1 MTVPTSDNSTK
12 LQAPPG
18 SPEGVRVHGV
28 KEFEDEFVAHS
39 GWGWYNHVRTLSP
52 YDVQDVDRL
61 VTPEELARMSRDPKI
76 AKCRQIIRN
85 GVLADDF
92 QFAPGATESEAG
104 SKPNY
109 NKYVDVMQF
118 CERTVSGLETPYWT
132 TCEMMLAGALE
143 QGHKIAEVTW
153 EYRMDKPTRKADR
166 SDKTRQRPQTKGWFG
181 KRKAA
186 EGDDP
191 AGEAP
196 TTPPN
201 RFAKRATIRL
211 MPKSIKVK
219 PFGAARFVVDDFMN
233 VLGIVPAAR
242 GQQSWRA
249 DEVISRDKFVVLT
262 INPEDSDPR
271 GNSAYRPAFTYIG
284 LAAHI
289 PRNYLKL
296 LLQEGMPI
304 PVLTLPDKTDGWLT
318 VKDDRGQVVQEQ
330 VLIAGVL
337 KTRPKMMSVAE
348 AAERTLERMY
358 LGKGVAIPFAAKLGP
373 YRNATGNIGTVFVE
387 ALRTIYGIAEE
398 AILLQPLAQS
408 AGEVQS
414 KSASMVHADV
424 LGNQFFW
431 YKRLIAVMTL
441 YDLCATSVRINLGEW
456 ALAYMPRLSLGDSVP
471 RDWAHEFEVLAKAFW
486 YGFVDETQRAELMA
500 EFGMPKPG
508 PAPTEPKANGAT
520 ADVNGEPVPPA
531 GQRPDNTDRGR
542 KQPESAL
549 SEAELRAAQFER
561 LEQDV
566 KAYESRLHAVGH
578 NPRRR
583 SSFVGYLP
591 RGTR

>member
-1 MTVPTSDNSTK
+1 MTVPTSANSSK
-12 LQAPPG
+12 LQSPPG

-28 KEFEDEFVAHS
+28 KEFEDEFVTHG

-85 GVLADDF
+85 GVLTDDF
-92 QFAPGATESEAG
+92 QFAPGVTESEAG

-109 NKYVDVMQF
+109 DKYVDVMQF
-118 CERTVSGLETPYWT
+118 CERSVSGLESPYWT
-132 TCEMMLAGALE
+132 ICEMMLTGALE
-143 QGHKIAEVTW
+143 QGHKIAEVVW
-153 EYRMDKPTRKADR
+153 EYRLDKPTRKADR
-166 SDKTRQRPQTKGWFG
+166 SDKTRQRPQTRSWF

-191 AGEAP
+191 ETE
-196 TTPPN
+196 TTTTGPN

-233 VLGIVPAAR
+233 LLGIVPAAR
-242 GQQSWRA
+242 GQNSWRA
-249 DEVISRDKFVVLT
+249 DEVISRNKFIVLT

-271 GNSAYRPAFTYIG
+271 GNAAYRPAFTYIN
-284 LAAHI
+284 LAGHI

-318 VKDDRGQVVQEQ
+318 VKDERGQVVQET

-337 KTRPKMMSVAE
+337 KQRAKMMSVAE

-358 LGKGVAIPFAAKLGP
+358 LGKGVAIPYNAKLGP

-408 AGEVQS
+408 AGEMQS
-414 KSASMVHADV
+414 KSASAIHADV
-424 LGNQFFW
+424 LGDQFFW

-441 YDLCATSVRINLGEW
+441 YDLCAVSVRVNLGEW

-471 RDWAHEFEVLAKAFW
+471 RDWAKEFEVLAKAFW
-486 YGFVDETQRAELMA
+486 YGFIDETQRAELMA
-500 EFGMPKPG
+500 EYGMPKPG
-508 PAPTEPKANGAT
+508 PAPTEPKAGAKAS

-549 SEAELRAAQFER
+549 EEAELRAARFEE
-561 LEQDV
+561 LERNV
-566 KAYESRLHAVGH
+566 KAYESRLHSTPL

-583 SSFVGYLP
+583 SPFVGYLP
-591 RGTR
+591 RSTR